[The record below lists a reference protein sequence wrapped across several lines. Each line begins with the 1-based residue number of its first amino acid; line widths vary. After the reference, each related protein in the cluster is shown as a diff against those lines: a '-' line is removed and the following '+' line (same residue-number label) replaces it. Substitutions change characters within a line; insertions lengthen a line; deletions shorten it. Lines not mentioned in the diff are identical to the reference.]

1 MAPRLRASALSM
13 CREGSPCWWH
23 CSGTRGKVQ
32 QGTCTPHAVMVTQQR
47 EDDFK
52 AAWWLEKFLLQQRV
66 KEPAVDK
73 LAFFVQN

>member
-1 MAPRLRASALSM
+1 
-13 CREGSPCWWH
+13 
-23 CSGTRGKVQ
+23 
-32 QGTCTPHAVMVTQQR
+32 MVTQQR